1 MSIKVLIRGGGDL
14 ASGIALRLYRAG
26 AKVLITELPT
36 PVMVR
41 RLVSFG
47 QAVYQGGVAVEG
59 IRGQLIQ
66 RSDDAEAVYQQ
77 GAVAVLVDPELTCLT
92 AYQPDVLID
101 CRMLKQPPETG
112 LDAAALVVGI
122 GPGFTAGQDCHAV
135 VETNRGHCMGRVYWQ
150 GQAQSDTRTP
160 EAVLNHEADRVLR
173 SPVDGEIEV
182 IPPIGS
188 LIQKGELIARV
199 AGHEIRAPWF
209 GVLRGILMSGLPVEA
224 GMKIGDLDP
233 RGEPKYCYLVS
244 DKSLAIGGGVLEAIL
259 SRPELR
265 AKIA

>member
-14 ASGIALRLYRAG
+14 ASGIALRLYHAG
-26 AKVLITELPT
+26 AKILITELPA

-47 QAVYQGGVAVEG
+47 QAVYQGSTTVEG
-59 IRGQLIQ
+59 VSGQLIHAA
-66 RSDDAEAVYQQ
+66 DEAGAVHQQ
-77 GAVAVLVDPELTCLT
+77 GSVAVLVDPDLACLS
-92 AYQPDVLID
+92 AYRPDVLVD

-112 LDAAALVVGI
+112 LDAAVLVIGI

-135 VETNRGHCMGRVYWQ
+135 IETNRGHCMGRVYWQ
-150 GQAQSDTRTP
+150 GQAQNDTRTP

-173 SPVDGEIEV
+173 SPADGKIEV
-182 IPPIGS
+182 FPAIGS
-188 LIQKGELIARV
+188 LIQKDELIARV
-199 AGHEIRAPWF
+199 AGHELRAPWF

-224 GMKIGDLDP
+224 GMKIGDIDP
-233 RGEPKYCYLVS
+233 RGEPRYCYLVS
-244 DKSLAIGGGVLEAIL
+244 DKSLAVGGGVLEAIL

-265 AKIA
+265 SMIA

>member
-14 ASGIALRLYRAG
+14 ASGIALRLHRAG
-26 AKVLITELPT
+26 IKILVTELPA

-47 QAVYQGGVAVEG
+47 QAVYQGNVTVEG
-59 IRGQLIQ
+59 VNGQLIH
-66 RSDDAEAVYQQ
+66 SADEADAVHQQ
-77 GAVAVLVDPELTCLT
+77 GAVAVLVDPDLTCLP

-112 LDAAALVVGI
+112 LDAAALVIGI

-173 SPVDGEIEV
+173 SPADGEIEV
-182 IPPIGS
+182 IPAIGS
-188 LIQKGELIARV
+188 LIQKDELIARV
-199 AGHEIRAPWF
+199 AGHELRAPWF

-233 RGEPKYCYLVS
+233 RGEPKYCYLAS

>member
-26 AKVLITELPT
+26 ARVLVTELSA

-47 QAVYQGGVAVEG
+47 QAVYQKNIDVEG
-59 IRGQLIQ
+59 VSGQLIHAV
-66 RSDDAEAVYQQ
+66 DEAEVVHQQ
-77 GAVAVLVDPELTCLT
+77 GDVAVLVDPDLTCLS
-92 AYQPDVLID
+92 AYQPDVLVD
-101 CRMLKQPPETG
+101 CRMLKRPPETG
-112 LDAAALVVGI
+112 LDAAALVIGI

-150 GQAQSDTRTP
+150 GQAQNDTRIP

-173 SPVDGEIEV
+173 SPADGEIEV
-182 IPPIGS
+182 IPAIGS
-188 LIQKGELIARV
+188 VIQKGELIARV
-199 AGHEIRAPWF
+199 AGHEVTAPWF

-233 RGEPKYCYLVS
+233 RGEPRYCYMVS
-244 DKSLAIGGGVLEAIL
+244 DKSLAVGGGVLEAIL
-259 SRPELR
+259 SRPALR